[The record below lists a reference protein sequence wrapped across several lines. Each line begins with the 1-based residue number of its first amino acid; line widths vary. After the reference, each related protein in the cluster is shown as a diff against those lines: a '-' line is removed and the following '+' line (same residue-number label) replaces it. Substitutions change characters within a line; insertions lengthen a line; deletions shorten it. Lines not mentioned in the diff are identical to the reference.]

1 MGTERKEPAPERGE
15 RGQPALRN
23 VSRRLLFRPVPGLDE
38 MTTSSQ
44 CWRTGLVS
52 AAPVGAQHRHFRGS
66 EQVVRSEPRAFPAR
80 CPRPCGTAWRLSLKA
95 ALPAAKDVPDET
107 GRMAGHLRYPEASC
121 PRDRT

>member
-23 VSRRLLFRPVPGLDE
+23 VSRRLLFRPVTGLDE

-52 AAPVGAQHRHFRGS
+52 AAPVGAQYRHFRGP
-66 EQVVRSEPRAFPAR
+66 ERSRNQTTGELNRGDGMR
-80 CPRPCGTAWRLSLKA
+80 RPVSLAGCDK
-95 ALPAAKDVPDET
+95 LPVET
-107 GRMAGHLRYPEASC
+107 HSKVQRRP
-121 PRDRT
+121 T

>member
-23 VSRRLLFRPVPGLDE
+23 VSRRLLFRPVPGLDD

-52 AAPVGAQHRHFRGS
+52 AAPVGAQYRHFRGLS
-66 EQVVRSEPRAFPAR
+66 RWYAQDLAHFLENERCSNFYVPHPFGAVRPR
-80 CPRPCGTAWRLSLKA
+80 C
-95 ALPAAKDVPDET
+95 
-107 GRMAGHLRYPEASC
+107 
-121 PRDRT
+121 